1 MCCLCVFQGTCVC
14 VLVCSTHPTGLLQ
27 QKVEGVLNG
36 VGSLQLGLAQGNQI
50 AFHLIIH
57 AAIQDLGMKKNNN
70 CYTTKLKLLFLCTEE
85 I

>member
-1 MCCLCVFQGTCVC
+1 MCACV
-14 VLVCSTHPTGLLQ
+14 STHPTGLLQ

-36 VGSLQLGLAQGNQI
+36 VGSLQLGLTQRNQI

-57 AAIQDLGMKKNNN
+57 AAIQDLGMKKSNI
-70 CYTTKLKLLFLCTEE
+70 YCTEE